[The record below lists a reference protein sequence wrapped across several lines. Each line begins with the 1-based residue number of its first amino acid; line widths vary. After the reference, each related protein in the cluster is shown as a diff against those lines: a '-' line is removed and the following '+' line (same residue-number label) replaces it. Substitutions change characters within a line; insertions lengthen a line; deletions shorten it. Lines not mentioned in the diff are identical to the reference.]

1 MLCKE
6 TALGS
11 VIHNWA
17 GRRWEPVW
25 GGGRGGREQGKNRG
39 QRGEEGD
46 VTEENSAHRS
56 QARDWRS
63 EICCLPLHAVTIFF
77 FDWWQILSV
86 MSHIPQGGIYGSFLQ
101 ANPRA
106 DLWKVFIPSWVR
118 VPKTKG
124 MKQFKQVR
132 KYLMTRVLGKR
143 TGCDS
148 RKRGRRFYVSISSI
162 FFSFKWS
169 AALNP
174 FYSCLRALGSHFNT
188 LHTPHFNQPLLC
200 LLKIHT
206 GGIF

>member
-1 MLCKE
+1 MRAC
-6 TALGS
+6 LGR
-11 VIHNWA
+11 WERWKRA
-17 GRRWEPVW
+17 GQKQRPTWGGRRCDW
-25 GGGRGGREQGKNRG
+25 REFCPPLSG
-39 QRGEEGD
+39 QRLKIWD
-46 VTEENSAHRS
+46 LLSPLA
-56 QARDWRS
+56 
-63 EICCLPLHAVTIFF
+63 CCYYFF
-77 FDWWQILSV
+77 LWLMTDSLSNE
-86 MSHIPQGGIYGSFLQ
+86 SHPSGGGIYGSFLQ